1 MTARHV
7 VERCPSCGV
16 EHDDRADECDAC
28 GGALRY
34 WCRVHGREAG
44 WLHGPACPRCAEEA
58 ARRGRVPCPAPA
70 LPVTMPAAPRP
81 RRRAKVR
88 ARTRGG
94 PVPFIVDAPAVPG
107 APEVAPAIA
116 PSPAV
121 APSLEVAPSPAGV
134 PAKADAP
141 PPLPVRIGI
150 AVITTLLS
158 WFGGWLVG
166 MAGGALYAVFAAATV
181 QQAAPAWGKA
191 IGIVGLVLGWIS
203 AFFYV
208 IHPSVPPKK

>member
-1 MTARHV
+1 MSARHV

-16 EHDDRADECDAC
+16 EHDDRVDECDAC

-34 WCRVHGREAG
+34 WCRAHGREAG
-44 WLHGPACPRCAEEA
+44 WLDGPACPRCAEEGV
-58 ARRGRVPCPAPA
+58 RRGRVPCPAPS

-81 RRRAKVR
+81 RRRGKVR

-94 PVPFIVDAPAVPG
+94 PVPFVVDAPAASTG
-107 APEVAPAIA
+107 PEATLAVAPAIEA
-116 PSPAV
+116 A
-121 APSLEVAPSPAGV
+121 
-134 PAKADAP
+134 PAKPDAP

-150 AVITTLLS
+150 GVITTLLS

-181 QQAAPAWGKA
+181 QQAAPPWGKA
-191 IGIVGLVLGWIS
+191 IGIVGLVLGGIS